1 MSVPPSPNASPSSP
15 ERRIEAAEGYLMLEM
30 PEQALREL
38 RMVEARVGSTE
49 SHHTAIA
56 RLRGE
61 AFRLKGDFEEG
72 ARQFLVAQSDAPEDL
87 EISIGLAWCLKR
99 TDRLEE
105 AIDVLMSA
113 YQFHEEEPIVLYNLA
128 CYFALAS
135 DKVHALSWLGRA
147 IRMESSLRELIPDET
162 DFDSLRDDADFQL
175 IVGERKVESGESGGE

>member
-1 MSVPPSPNASPSSP
+1 MSVPPSSNASPSSP

-38 RMVEARVGSTE
+38 RMVEARVGCTE

-72 ARQFLVAQSDAPEDL
+72 ARQFLDAPEDL

-105 AIDVLMSA
+105 AIDVMMSA
-113 YQFHEEEPIVLYNLA
+113 YQFHDEEPIVLYNLA

-135 DKVHALSWLGRA
+135 DKVQALSWLGRA